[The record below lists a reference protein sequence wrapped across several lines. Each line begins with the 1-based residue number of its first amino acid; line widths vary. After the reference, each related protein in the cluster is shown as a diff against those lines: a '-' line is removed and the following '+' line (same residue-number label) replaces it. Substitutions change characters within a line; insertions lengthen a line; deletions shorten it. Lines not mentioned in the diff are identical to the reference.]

1 MKVVLINCP
10 VSSGRSLNRSALS
23 CFSVVG
29 LAAVGLVAALLY
41 KLSLVVD
48 DILKDDQFKDLDDRW
63 GEAKRTYA
71 KDCNIPRQNKK
82 VIADWARRN
91 LSRSGARAVLA
102 ALEKSTSGSRSTARV
117 KGLTS
122 RDITE
127 LLDSLLALVAADF
140 TVFEI
145 LIGALKETDDPGR
158 AVRKIARQM
167 EGHQKELQR
176 KLGKS

>member
-1 MKVVLINCP
+1 MINCP

-23 CFSVVG
+23 CFSAAG
-29 LAAVGLVAALLY
+29 LVTVAALAAILY

-48 DILKDDQFKDLDDRW
+48 AILKDGQFKDLDDRW
-63 GEAKRTYA
+63 GQAKRRYA
-71 KDCNIPRQNKK
+71 KDCDIPRQNKE
-82 VIADWARRN
+82 VIADWARRK
-91 LSRSGARAVLA
+91 LSRSGARAVIA

-117 KGLTS
+117 KGLT
-122 RDITE
+122 RDDMME

-145 LIGALKETDDPGR
+145 LIGALKEADDPGE

-167 EGHQKELQR
+167 ERHQKELQQ